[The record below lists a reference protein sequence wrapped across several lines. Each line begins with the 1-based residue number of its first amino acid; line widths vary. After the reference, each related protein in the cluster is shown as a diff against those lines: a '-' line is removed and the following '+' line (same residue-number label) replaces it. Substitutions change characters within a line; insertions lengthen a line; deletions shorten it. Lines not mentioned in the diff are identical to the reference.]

1 MSLSFRAFAP
11 VLTLLLSLLLTA
23 CANGPSKLL
32 LDPEVRS
39 MESRLGNGHSV
50 QLDVSGN
57 PTVAALQEGQS
68 RFELERPATVT
79 VREKVATGLM
89 RHGFQI
95 ADAGADRQ
103 FTVEL
108 LKADHVV
115 SRGIVR
121 DTINV
126 ETELRFNAITPAGT
140 RSRTF
145 TDKRS
150 REVGGR
156 ATLGEVSGE
165 LNQSLGHVMARGLND
180 AELMAFLS
188 QP

>member
-1 MSLSFRAFAP
+1 MQLSLRSLAP
-11 VLTLLLSLLLTA
+11 VLTLLLAA
-23 CANGPSKLL
+23 CANGPNKVL

-39 MESRLGNGHSV
+39 MESRLGNGQTV
-50 QLDVSGN
+50 QLQVSGN
-57 PTVAALQEGQS
+57 PVVATLQEGQS
-68 RFELERPATVT
+68 RFELVRPAPIT
-79 VREKVATGLM
+79 VREKVAGGLL
-89 RHGFQI
+89 RHGFQV
-95 ADAGADRQ
+95 AETGTDRQ
-103 FTVEL
+103 FLVEV

-115 SRGIVR
+115 VRGIVR

-126 ETELRFNAITPAGT
+126 ETELRFSAITTAGT

-180 AELMAFLS
+180 ADLMAFLS
-188 QP
+188 Q

>member
-1 MSLSFRAFAP
+1 MSLSFRTLVP
-11 VLTLLLSLLLTA
+11 VLTLFLAA
-23 CANGPSKLL
+23 CANGPSKML

-39 MESRLGNGHSV
+39 MESQLGSGHSV
-50 QLDVSGN
+50 QLQVSGN
-57 PTVAALQEGQS
+57 PTAAALQEGQS

-89 RHGFQI
+89 RHGFQL
-95 ADAGADRQ
+95 ADAGVDRR
-103 FTVEL
+103 FVVEV

-126 ETELRFNAITPAGT
+126 ETELRFSAITPAGT
-140 RSRTF
+140 RTRAF
-145 TDKRS
+145 VDKRS

-188 QP
+188 QQ